1 MGDKLCLP
9 NYYWHTRIFRPSD
22 GPASKLAA
30 PISSKQFFDLFQIPG
45 ADTAAIAAISAA
57 ALTNGGRV
65 CGRVLASVTAAE
77 SDDTIAGVGTVCG
90 K

>member
-1 MGDKLCLP
+1 MGL
-9 NYYWHTRIFRPSD
+9 NFQYYD
-22 GPASKLAA
+22 GLQPKIRAG
-30 PISSKQFFDLFQIPG
+30 IINEHECTYLFQIPG

-65 CGRVLASVTAAE
+65 CGRVLASITAAE

>member
-1 MGDKLCLP
+1 MECQAIFFKSFTVCRKVENFTLVIFFKLF
-9 NYYWHTRIFRPSD
+9 I
-22 GPASKLAA
+22 KV
-30 PISSKQFFDLFQIPG
+30 PG

-65 CGRVLASVTAAE
+65 CGRVLASITAAE